1 MRVCFLLKVREDK
14 VEEYRSRHS
23 TVWPEMQDALRRTGW
38 KNYSLFMR
46 PDGLMVGYLEC
57 EDFKK
62 CCDDMQLE
70 PINAVWQKEMT
81 PYFESLSGAAA
92 DQSMF
97 PLAEVFHLD

>member
-1 MRVCFLLKVREDK
+1 MRVSFLLKVRENML
-14 VEEYRSRHS
+14 EEYKRRHAA
-23 TVWPEMQDALRRTGW
+23 VWPEMLDALRRTGW
-38 KNYSLFMR
+38 KNYSLFAR
-46 PDGLMVGYLEC
+46 HDGLMIGYLEC

-81 PYFESLSGAAA
+81 PFFESLSGAAA
-92 DQSMF
+92 DESMI